1 MVAVVIFTIGSSIQ
15 TAAVNYDMLTA
26 GRFFDGVGIG
36 M

>member
-26 GRFFDGVGIG
+26 GRFFGGVGIG